1 MRSKILIPSLAILI
15 GKFLYGCKKM
25 SEPLFNKVAFI
36 GLGLIGS
43 SLARV
48 IRAKGLANTV
58 VAAARSQ
65 KTLDDAKKLGLI
77 DAGFLHAADAVQ
89 NADLI
94 VLALPVQATQA
105 ALEKIQPYLAQNA
118 IITDVGSTKGNVV
131 AAAKQV
137 FGANLPSGFVPAH
150 PIAGSE
156 HSGVHAGKVD
166 LFAQHKVIITP
177 LPSSDASAVEK
188 MIQLWQAADAEVICM
203 DVEKHDE
210 LLAHT
215 SHLPHLLAFNLVEQ
229 LANRQ
234 DNLDIF
240 RYAAGGFRDFSRIA
254 ASEPQMWHD
263 IFIANKAAVLN
274 AVASFEQQLQ
284 QFKRVIEQ
292 EDSQALIGM
301 LSHARAARQHFNHM
315 LANKPLMENQTVTQ
329 QFTILP
335 HSPHFKGKFTVAGD
349 KSVSHR
355 SIMFGAIAE
364 GTTHVTGFLEGED
377 ALATLQAFRDMG
389 VSIEGPKNG
398 EVTIHGVGMHGLK
411 APASAIY
418 MGNSG
423 TSMRLLAGILAA
435 QKFDSVMTGDASLTK
450 RPMERIAKPLRMMG
464 AQIQTTGEKGTPPI
478 SIHGQQTLQ
487 AMHYDLPMASA
498 QVKSGIL
505 LAGLWA
511 EGETSV
517 TEPEP
522 TRDHTERMLRAF
534 GYEVKTE
541 GNRISLQGGGKLTAT
556 NIQVPSDISSAAFF
570 MVGAAITEN
579 ADITLEAVGVNPTRT
594 GIIEILQQMGADLT
608 VSNPRIA
615 GGEPIA
621 DIRIRGTQTLQGI
634 HIPEDQVPLAIDEFP
649 ALFIAAACAEGETV
663 LTGAAELRVK
673 ESDRI
678 QVMADGLKTLGIDC
692 TPTAD
697 GIIIQG
703 KGKAGDWSPVFGGGQ
718 IESHH
723 DHRIAMS
730 FSMAGLRCAEPITIV
745 GTETVA
751 TSFPTFTEF
760 ATQAG
765 LKLEV
770 SEM

>member
-1 MRSKILIPSLAILI
+1 
-15 GKFLYGCKKM
+15 M
-25 SEPLFNKVAFI
+25 SAPLFEKVAFI

-48 IRAKGLANTV
+48 IVAEKLAKQIVASTRSKQTLA
-58 VAAARSQ
+58 
-65 KTLDDAKKLGLI
+65 DAKALGLI
-77 DAGFLHAADAVQ
+77 QEGYTDPIEAVKG
-89 NADLI
+89 ADLA
-94 VLALPVQATQA
+94 VLALPVRATQKV
-105 ALEKIQPYLAQNA
+105 LECIKPYLSENV
-118 IITDVGSTKGNVV
+118 ILTDVGSTKGNVV
-131 AAAKQV
+131 DAAKAV
-137 FGANLPSGFVPAH
+137 FGEQLPAGFVPGH
-150 PIAGSE
+150 PIAGAE
-156 HSGVHAGKVD
+156 HTGVHAGKVD
-166 LFAQHKVIITP
+166 LFANHKVILTP
-177 LPSSDASAVEK
+177 LPSSADWAVEK
-188 MIQLWQAADAEVICM
+188 LIQLWQAAKAEVICM

-210 LLAHT
+210 VLAHT
-215 SHLPHLLAFNLVEQ
+215 SHLPHLMAFNLVEQ
-229 LANRQ
+229 LANRE

-254 ASEPQMWHD
+254 ASDPQMWHD
-263 IFIANKAAVLN
+263 IFFANKKAILN
-274 AVASFEQQLQ
+274 AVDGFEKRLKTLRQL
-284 QFKRVIEQ
+284 IED
-292 EDSQALIGM
+292 ENSQALMGV
-301 LSHARAARQHFNHM
+301 LGHAQAARQHFNHM
-315 LANKPLMENQTVTQ
+315 LANKPLMEKNKVTTQ

-335 HSPHFKGKFTVAGD
+335 GQKNFQGKFTVPGD

-411 APASAIY
+411 APASALY

-423 TSMRLLAGILAA
+423 TSMRLLAGMLSA
-435 QKFDSVMTGDASLTK
+435 QKFDSVMTGDASLSK
-450 RPMERIAKPLRMMG
+450 RPMERIAKPLRAMG
-464 AQIQTTGEKGTPPI
+464 AHIQTTGERGTPPV
-478 SIHGQQTLQ
+478 SITGNQPLKGIQ
-487 AMHYDLPMASA
+487 YDLPMASA

-511 EGETSV
+511 EGETVV

-522 TRDHTERMLRAF
+522 TRDHSERMLRAF
-534 GYEVKTE
+534 GYDVKTE

-556 NIQVPSDISSAAFF
+556 DIQVPSDISSAAFF
-570 MVGAAITEN
+570 MVGAAIT
-579 ADITLEAVGVNPTRT
+579 DGSDVTLEAVGINPTRT
-594 GIIEILQQMGADLT
+594 GVIEILKQMGADLT
-608 VSNPRIA
+608 VENERIA

-621 DIRIRGTQTLQGI
+621 DIRICGTRTLKGI
-634 HIPEDQVPLAIDEFP
+634 HMPEDQVPLAIDEFP
-649 ALFIAAACAEGETV
+649 ALFIAAACAEGQTI

-678 QVMADGLKTLGIDC
+678 QVMADGLKIMGIDC
-692 TPTAD
+692 TPTDD
-697 GIIIQG
+697 GIIIEG
-703 KGKAGDWSPVFGGGQ
+703 KGKAGEWGAIFTGGE

-730 FSMAGLRCAEPITIV
+730 FSMAGLRTSGEIKIV

-751 TSFPTFTEF
+751 TSFPTFTGL

-765 LKLEV
+765 LAIQVTE
-770 SEM
+770 

>member
-1 MRSKILIPSLAILI
+1 
-15 GKFLYGCKKM
+15 M
-25 SEPLFNKVAFI
+25 SQTLFKKVAFI

-48 IRAKGLANTV
+48 IIAEQLADQI
-58 VAAARSQ
+58 VASTRSQ
-65 KTLDDAKKLGLI
+65 KTLDEAKALGLI
-77 DAGFLHAADAVQ
+77 AEGFRDPIDAVKG
-89 NADLI
+89 ADLV
-94 VLALPVQATQA
+94 VLALPVRATQQVLA
-105 ALEKIQPYLAQNA
+105 AIQPYLSAQT

-131 AAAKQV
+131 DAAKAV
-137 FGANLPSGFVPAH
+137 FGEHLPEGFVPGH
-150 PIAGSE
+150 PIAGAE
-156 HSGVHAGKVD
+156 HTGVHAGKVD
-166 LFAQHKVIITP
+166 LFANHKVILTP
-177 LPSSDASAVEK
+177 LPSSADWAVEK
-188 MIQLWQAADAEVICM
+188 LTQLWQAAKAEVICM
-203 DVEKHDE
+203 DVDKHDE
-210 LLAHT
+210 VLAHT

-229 LANRQ
+229 LANRE
-234 DNLDIF
+234 DNFDIF

-254 ASEPQMWHD
+254 ASDPHMWQD
-263 IFIANKAAVLN
+263 IFFANKKAILN
-274 AVASFEQQLQ
+274 AVDGFEAQLKQ
-284 QFKRVIEQ
+284 LRQLIET
-292 EDSQALIGM
+292 DNSQALMG
-301 LSHARAARQHFNHM
+301 LLGHAQAARQHFNHM
-315 LANKPLMENQTVTQ
+315 LANKPLMENNKVTQ

-335 HSPHFKGKFTVAGD
+335 GSHTFNGKFTIPGD

-364 GTTHVTGFLEGED
+364 GTTQVTGFLEGED

-398 EVTIHGVGMHGLK
+398 EVTIHGVGINGLK
-411 APASAIY
+411 APASALY

-423 TSMRLLAGILAA
+423 TSMRLLSGMLSA
-435 QKFDSVMTGDASLTK
+435 QKFDSVMTGDASLSK
-450 RPMERIAKPLRMMG
+450 RPMERIAKPLREMG
-464 AQIQTTGEKGTPPI
+464 AQIQTTGVRGTPPI
-478 SIHGQQTLQ
+478 SITGDQKLKGID
-487 AMHYDLPMASA
+487 YNLPMASA

-511 EGETSV
+511 KGETSV

-541 GNRISLQGGGKLTAT
+541 GNRISLQGGGKLIAT

-570 MVGAAITEN
+570 MVGAAITQN
-579 ADITLEAVGVNPTRT
+579 SDVTLEAVGINPTRT

-608 VSNPRIA
+608 VSNERIA

-621 DIRIRGTQTLQGI
+621 DIRIRGSRTLKGI

-649 ALFIAAACAEGETV
+649 ALFIAAACAEGQTV

-678 QVMADGLKTLGIDC
+678 QVMADGLKTMGIYC
-692 TPTAD
+692 TPTDD
-697 GIIIQG
+697 GIVIEG
-703 KGKAGDWSPVFGGGQ
+703 KGKADDWSTIFSGGE

-730 FSMAGLRCAEPITIV
+730 FSMAGLRTSGEIKIV

-751 TSFPTFTEF
+751 TSFPSFTELSNL
-760 ATQAG
+760 AG
-765 LKLEV
+765 LAIQV
-770 SEM
+770 SE

>member
-1 MRSKILIPSLAILI
+1 
-15 GKFLYGCKKM
+15 M
-25 SEPLFNKVAFI
+25 SSPLFHKVAFI

-48 IRAKGLANTV
+48 IQAEGLAEQV
-58 VAAARSQ
+58 VASTRSQ
-65 KTLDDAKKLGLI
+65 KTLDDALALGI
-77 DAGFLHAADAVQ
+77 IQQGYTSPEQAVQ
-89 NADLI
+89 DADLV
-94 VLALPVQATQA
+94 VLALPVQAT
-105 ALEKIQPYLAQNA
+105 EKVLHLIKPYLNKTTLV
-118 IITDVGSTKGNVV
+118 TDVGSTKGNVV
-131 AAAKQV
+131 EAAQRV
-137 FGANLPSGFVPAH
+137 FGESLPEGFVPGH

-156 HSGVHAGKVD
+156 HTGVHAGKVD
-166 LFAQHKVIITP
+166 LFANHKVILTP
-177 LPSSDASAVEK
+177 LDSSAKWAVDK
-188 MIQLWQAADAEVICM
+188 LVTLWKAAKAEVICM
-203 DVEKHDE
+203 DVQKHDE
-210 LLAHT
+210 VLAHT
-215 SHLPHLLAFNLVEQ
+215 SHLPHLMAFNLVEQ
-229 LANRQ
+229 LANRE

-254 ASEPQMWHD
+254 ASDPQMWHD
-263 IFIANKAAVLN
+263 IFFGNKAAILK
-274 AVASFEQQLQ
+274 AVDGFEQQLAIIR
-284 QFKRVIEQ
+284 KLIED
-292 EDSQALIGM
+292 ENSNELMG
-301 LSHARAARQHFNHM
+301 LLEHAQAARQHFNHM
-315 LANKPLMENQTVTQ
+315 LAKKIASEANNVTQ
-329 QFTILP
+329 KFTIQP
-335 HSPHFKGKFTVAGD
+335 QQHQFKGIFTVPGD

-389 VSIEGPKNG
+389 VVIEGPANG
-398 EVTIHGVGMHGLK
+398 EVTIHGVGMQGLK
-411 APASAIY
+411 VPEKALY

-423 TSMRLLAGILAA
+423 TSMRLLSGMLSA
-435 QKFDSVMTGDASLTK
+435 QKFDTVMTGDASLSK
-450 RPMERIAKPLRMMG
+450 RPMERIAKPLRLMG
-464 AQIQTTGEKGTPPI
+464 AQIQTTGEKGTPPV
-478 SIHGQQTLQ
+478 SITGNQSLTGI
-487 AMHYDLPMASA
+487 AYDLPMASA

-534 GYEVKTE
+534 GYDVKTE
-541 GNRISLQGGGKLTAT
+541 GNRISLVGGGKLVAT

-570 MVGAAITEN
+570 MVGAAICEN
-579 ADITLEAVGVNPTRT
+579 ADVTLEAVGINPTRT
-594 GIIEILQQMGADLT
+594 GVIEILKAMGADLE
-608 VSNPRIA
+608 VLNERIA

-621 DIRIRGTQTLQGI
+621 DIRIRGSRTLKGI

-678 QVMADGLKTLGIDC
+678 QVMADGLQAMGIDC

-697 GIIIQG
+697 GIVIQG
-703 KGKAGDWSPVFGGGQ
+703 KGQSGDWSPIFKGAE

-730 FSMAGLRCAEPITIV
+730 FSIAGLRAAQEITII

-751 TSFPTFTEF
+751 TSFPTFTQL
-760 ATQAG
+760 ANQAG
-765 LKLEV
+765 FAIQV
-770 SEM
+770 SE

>member
-1 MRSKILIPSLAILI
+1 MAQ
-15 GKFLYGCKKM
+15 
-25 SEPLFNKVAFI
+25 PLFEKVAFI

-48 IRAKGLANTV
+48 MLAENLSRHI
-58 VAAARSQ
+58 VASTRSE
-65 KTLDDAKKLGLI
+65 KTLQDALELGLI
-77 DAGFLHAADAVQ
+77 EQGFNNPVDAVQ
-89 NADLI
+89 GADLV
-94 VLALPVQATQA
+94 VLALPVQAT
-105 ALEKIQPYLAQNA
+105 EKVLRLIQPHLADNV
-118 IITDVGSTKGNVV
+118 ILTDVGSTKGSVV
-131 AAAKQV
+131 AAAKAV
-137 FGANLPSGFVPAH
+137 FGEHLPAGFVPGH
-150 PIAGSE
+150 PIAGAE
-156 HSGVHAGKVD
+156 HTGVHAGKVD
-166 LFAQHKVIITP
+166 LFANHKVILTP
-177 LPSSDASAVEK
+177 LPSSAPWAVNKLIQMWESAK
-188 MIQLWQAADAEVICM
+188 AEVICM

-210 LLAHT
+210 VLAYT
-215 SHLPHLLAFNLVEQ
+215 SHLPHLMAFNLVEQ
-229 LANRQ
+229 LANRE

-254 ASEPQMWHD
+254 ASDPQMWHD
-263 IFIANKAAVLN
+263 IFLANKTALLKAVDG
-274 AVASFEQQLQ
+274 FESQLAIIRQ
-284 QFKRVIEQ
+284 LIEQ
-292 EDSQALIGM
+292 EDSHALMG
-301 LSHARAARQHFNHM
+301 LLGHAQAARQHFNHM
-315 LANKPLMENQTVTQ
+315 LAKKPFMENNNVTE

-335 HSPHFKGKFTVAGD
+335 GAKTFQGKFTVPGD

-398 EVTIHGVGMHGLK
+398 EVTIHGVGMQGLK

-423 TSMRLLAGILAA
+423 TSMRLLAGMLSA
-435 QKFDSVMTGDASLTK
+435 QQFDSVMTGDASLTK
-450 RPMERIAKPLRMMG
+450 RPMERIAKPLREMG
-464 AQIQTTGEKGTPPI
+464 AQIQTTGERGTPPV
-478 SIHGQQTLQ
+478 SITGAQ
-487 AMHYDLPMASA
+487 ALKGIHYDLPMASA

-541 GNRISLQGGGKLTAT
+541 GNRISLQGGGKLVGTD
-556 NIQVPSDISSAAFF
+556 IQVPSDISSAAFF

-579 ADITLEAVGVNPTRT
+579 SDVTLEAVGINPTRT
-594 GIIEILQQMGADLT
+594 GVIEILKQMGADLS
-608 VSNPRIA
+608 VENERIA

-621 DIRIRGTQTLQGI
+621 DIRIRGSRTLKGI
-634 HIPEDQVPLAIDEFP
+634 HVPEDQVPLAIDEFP
-649 ALFIAAACAEGETV
+649 ALFIAAACAEGQTV

-678 QVMADGLKTLGIDC
+678 QVMADGLKTMGIDC
-692 TPTAD
+692 TPTDD

-703 KGKAGDWSPVFGGGQ
+703 KGKAGDWSAIFTGGE

-730 FSMAGLRCAEPITIV
+730 FSMAGLRTSGEIKIV

-751 TSFPTFTEF
+751 TSFPTFTEL
-760 ATQAG
+760 AGVAG
-765 LKLEV
+765 LNIQVTE
-770 SEM
+770 

>member
-1 MRSKILIPSLAILI
+1 MAQ
-15 GKFLYGCKKM
+15 
-25 SEPLFNKVAFI
+25 PLFEKVAFI

-48 IRAKGLANTV
+48 MLAENLSRHI
-58 VAAARSQ
+58 VASTRSE
-65 KTLDDAKKLGLI
+65 KTLQDALESGLI
-77 DAGFLHAADAVQ
+77 EQGFNNPVDAVQ
-89 NADLI
+89 GADLV
-94 VLALPVQATQA
+94 VLALPVQAT
-105 ALEKIQPYLAQNA
+105 EKVLRLIQPHLADNV
-118 IITDVGSTKGNVV
+118 ILTDVGSTKGSVV
-131 AAAKQV
+131 AAAKAV
-137 FGANLPSGFVPAH
+137 FGEHLPAGFVPGH
-150 PIAGSE
+150 PIAGAE
-156 HSGVHAGKVD
+156 HTGVHAGKVD
-166 LFAQHKVIITP
+166 LFANHKVILTP
-177 LPSSDASAVEK
+177 LPSSAPWAVNKLIQMWESAK
-188 MIQLWQAADAEVICM
+188 AEVICM

-210 LLAHT
+210 VLAYT
-215 SHLPHLLAFNLVEQ
+215 SHLPHLMAFNLVEQ
-229 LANRQ
+229 LANRE

-254 ASEPQMWHD
+254 ASDPQMWHD
-263 IFIANKAAVLN
+263 IFLANKTALLKAVDG
-274 AVASFEQQLQ
+274 FESQLAIIRQ
-284 QFKRVIEQ
+284 LIEQ
-292 EDSQALIGM
+292 EDSHALMG
-301 LSHARAARQHFNHM
+301 LLGHAQAARQHFNHM
-315 LANKPLMENQTVTQ
+315 LAKKPFMENNNVTQ

-335 HSPHFKGKFTVAGD
+335 GAKTFQGKFTVPGD

-398 EVTIHGVGMHGLK
+398 EVTIHGVGMQGLK
-411 APASAIY
+411 APAGAIY

-423 TSMRLLAGILAA
+423 TSMRLLAGMLSA
-435 QKFDSVMTGDASLTK
+435 QQFDSVMTGDASLTK
-450 RPMERIAKPLRMMG
+450 RPMERIAKPLREMG
-464 AQIQTTGEKGTPPI
+464 AQIQTTGERGTPPV
-478 SIHGQQTLQ
+478 SITGAQ
-487 AMHYDLPMASA
+487 ALKGIHYDLPMASA

-541 GNRISLQGGGKLTAT
+541 GNRISLQGGGKLVGTD
-556 NIQVPSDISSAAFF
+556 IQVPSDISSAAFF

-579 ADITLEAVGVNPTRT
+579 SDVTLEAVGINPTRT
-594 GIIEILQQMGADLT
+594 GVIEILKQMGADLS
-608 VSNPRIA
+608 VENERIA

-621 DIRIRGTQTLQGI
+621 DIRIRGSRTLKGI
-634 HIPEDQVPLAIDEFP
+634 HVPEDQVPLAIDEFP
-649 ALFIAAACAEGETV
+649 ALFIAAACAEGQTV

-678 QVMADGLKTLGIDC
+678 QVMSDGLKTMGIDC
-692 TPTAD
+692 TPTDD

-703 KGKAGDWSPVFGGGQ
+703 KGKAGDWSAVFTGGE

-730 FSMAGLRCAEPITIV
+730 FSMAGLRTSGEIKIV

-751 TSFPTFTEF
+751 TSFPTFTEL
-760 ATQAG
+760 AGVAG
-765 LKLEV
+765 LNIQVTE
-770 SEM
+770 

>member
-1 MRSKILIPSLAILI
+1 MAQ
-15 GKFLYGCKKM
+15 
-25 SEPLFNKVAFI
+25 PLFEKVAFI

-48 IRAKGLANTV
+48 MLAENLSRHI
-58 VAAARSQ
+58 VASTRSE
-65 KTLDDAKKLGLI
+65 KTLQDALELGLI
-77 DAGFLHAADAVQ
+77 EQGFNNPIDAVQ
-89 NADLI
+89 GADLV
-94 VLALPVQATQA
+94 VLALPVQAT
-105 ALEKIQPYLAQNA
+105 EKVLRLIQPHLADNV
-118 IITDVGSTKGNVV
+118 ILTDVGSTKGSVV
-131 AAAKQV
+131 AAAKAV
-137 FGANLPSGFVPAH
+137 FGEHLPAGFVPGH
-150 PIAGSE
+150 PIAGAE
-156 HSGVHAGKVD
+156 HTGVHAGKVD
-166 LFAQHKVIITP
+166 LFANHKVILTP
-177 LPSSDASAVEK
+177 LPSSAPWAVNKLIQMWESAK
-188 MIQLWQAADAEVICM
+188 AEVICM

-210 LLAHT
+210 VLAYT
-215 SHLPHLLAFNLVEQ
+215 SHLPHLMAFNLVEQ
-229 LANRQ
+229 LANRE

-254 ASEPQMWHD
+254 ASDPQMWHD
-263 IFIANKAAVLN
+263 IFLANKTALLKAVDG
-274 AVASFEQQLQ
+274 FESQLAIIRQ
-284 QFKRVIEQ
+284 LIEQ
-292 EDSQALIGM
+292 EDSHALMG
-301 LSHARAARQHFNHM
+301 LLGHAQAARQHFNHM
-315 LANKPLMENQTVTQ
+315 LAKKPFMENNNVTQ

-335 HSPHFKGKFTVAGD
+335 GAKTFQGKFTVPGD

-398 EVTIHGVGMHGLK
+398 EVTIHGVGMQGLK

-423 TSMRLLAGILAA
+423 TSMRLLAGMLSA
-435 QKFDSVMTGDASLTK
+435 QQFDSVMTGDASLTK
-450 RPMERIAKPLRMMG
+450 RPMERIAKPLREMG
-464 AQIQTTGEKGTPPI
+464 AQIQTTGERGTPPV
-478 SIHGQQTLQ
+478 SITGAQ
-487 AMHYDLPMASA
+487 ALKGIHYDLPMASA

-541 GNRISLQGGGKLTAT
+541 GNRISLQGGGKLVGTD
-556 NIQVPSDISSAAFF
+556 IQVPSDISSAAFF

-579 ADITLEAVGVNPTRT
+579 SDVTLEAVGINPTRT
-594 GIIEILQQMGADLT
+594 GVIEILKQMGADLS
-608 VSNPRIA
+608 VENERIA

-621 DIRIRGTQTLQGI
+621 DIRIRGSRTLKGI
-634 HIPEDQVPLAIDEFP
+634 HVPEDQVPLAIDEFP
-649 ALFIAAACAEGETV
+649 ALFIAAACAEGQTV

-678 QVMADGLKTLGIDC
+678 QVMADGLKTMGIDC
-692 TPTAD
+692 TPTDD

-703 KGKAGDWSPVFGGGQ
+703 KGKAGDWSAVFTGGE

-730 FSMAGLRCAEPITIV
+730 FSMAGLRTSGEIKIV

-751 TSFPTFTEF
+751 TSFPTFTEL
-760 ATQAG
+760 AGVAG
-765 LKLEV
+765 LNIQVTE
-770 SEM
+770 

>member
-1 MRSKILIPSLAILI
+1 
-15 GKFLYGCKKM
+15 M
-25 SEPLFNKVAFI
+25 SQPLFNKVAFI

-48 IRAKGLANTV
+48 IQAKQLAKTV
-58 VAAARSQ
+58 VAVARSQ
-65 KTLDDAKKLGLI
+65 QTLDDAKQLGLI
-77 DAGFLHAADAVQ
+77 DLGYQDAAEAVKD
-89 NADLI
+89 ADLI

-105 ALEKIQPYLAQNA
+105 TLAKIKPYLNKHA

-131 AAAKQV
+131 AAAQAV
-137 FGANLPSGFVPAH
+137 FGENLPKGFVPAH

-166 LFAQHKVIITP
+166 LFAHHKVILTP
-177 LPSSDASAVEK
+177 LQSSDPHAVNK
-188 MIQLWQAADAEVICM
+188 LITLWQAAQAEVICM

-215 SHLPHLLAFNLVEQ
+215 SHLPHLMAFNLVEQ
-229 LANRQ
+229 LASRK

-240 RYAAGGFRDFSRIA
+240 RFAAGGFRDFSRIA
-254 ASEPQMWHD
+254 ASDPQMWHD
-263 IFIANKAAVLN
+263 IFIANKTAILN
-274 AVASFEQQLQ
+274 AVTDFEAQLQ
-284 QFKRVIEQ
+284 QFKQVIAQ
-292 EDSQALIGM
+292 EDSHALIGM

-315 LANKPLMENQTVTQ
+315 LTKTPLMEKHTMTQ
-329 QFTILP
+329 QFIISP
-335 HSPHFKGKFTVAGD
+335 NSPHFQGQFTVAGD

-398 EVTIHGVGMHGLK
+398 EVTIHGVGINGLK
-411 APASAIY
+411 APASALY

-423 TSMRLLAGILAA
+423 TSMRLLSGMLSA
-435 QKFDSVMTGDASLTK
+435 QKFDSVMTGDASLSK
-450 RPMERIAKPLRMMG
+450 RPMERIAKPLREMG
-464 AQIQTTGEKGTPPI
+464 AKIQTTGEKGTPPV
-478 SIHGQQTLQ
+478 SITGNQ
-487 AMHYDLPMASA
+487 ALKGIHYDLPMASA

-570 MVGAAITEN
+570 MVGAAITQN
-579 ADITLEAVGVNPTRT
+579 ADITLEAVGINPTRT
-594 GIIEILQQMGADLT
+594 GVIEILKQMGADLS
-608 VSNPRIA
+608 VENERIA

-621 DIRIRGTQTLQGI
+621 DIRIRGSRTLKGI

-649 ALFIAAACAEGETV
+649 ALFIAAACAEGKTI

-678 QVMADGLKTLGIDC
+678 QVMADGLQLLGIEC

-703 KGKAGDWSPVFGGGQ
+703 KGKSGDWSPIFGGGQ

-730 FSMAGLRCAEPITIV
+730 FSMAGLRCSQPITIV

-751 TSFPTFTEF
+751 TSFPTFTQL
-760 ATQAG
+760 ASQAG
-765 LKLEV
+765 LLLQVKNA
-770 SEM
+770 S

>member
-1 MRSKILIPSLAILI
+1 MAQ
-15 GKFLYGCKKM
+15 
-25 SEPLFNKVAFI
+25 PLFEKVAFI

-48 IRAKGLANTV
+48 MLAENLSRHI
-58 VAAARSQ
+58 VASTRSE
-65 KTLDDAKKLGLI
+65 KTLQDALELGLI
-77 DAGFLHAADAVQ
+77 EQGFNNPVDAVQ
-89 NADLI
+89 GADLV
-94 VLALPVQATQA
+94 VLALPVQAT
-105 ALEKIQPYLAQNA
+105 EKVLRLIQPHLADNV
-118 IITDVGSTKGNVV
+118 ILTDVGSTKASVV
-131 AAAKQV
+131 AAAKAV
-137 FGANLPSGFVPAH
+137 FGEHLPAGFVPGH
-150 PIAGSE
+150 PIAGAE
-156 HSGVHAGKVD
+156 HTGVHAGKVD
-166 LFAQHKVIITP
+166 LFANHKVILTP
-177 LPSSDASAVEK
+177 LPSSAPWAVNKLIQMWESAK
-188 MIQLWQAADAEVICM
+188 AEVICM

-210 LLAHT
+210 VLAYT
-215 SHLPHLLAFNLVEQ
+215 SHLPHLMAFNLVEQ
-229 LANRQ
+229 LANRE

-254 ASEPQMWHD
+254 ASDPQMWHD
-263 IFIANKAAVLN
+263 IFLANKTALLKAVDG
-274 AVASFEQQLQ
+274 FESQLAIIRQ
-284 QFKRVIEQ
+284 LIEQ
-292 EDSQALIGM
+292 EDSHALMG
-301 LSHARAARQHFNHM
+301 LLGHAQAARQHFNHM
-315 LANKPLMENQTVTQ
+315 LAKKPFMENNHVTQ
-329 QFTILP
+329 KFTILP
-335 HSPHFKGKFTVAGD
+335 GAKTFQGKFTVPGD

-398 EVTIHGVGMHGLK
+398 EVTIHGVGMQGLK

-423 TSMRLLAGILAA
+423 TSMRLLAGMLSA
-435 QKFDSVMTGDASLTK
+435 QQFDSVMTGDASLTK
-450 RPMERIAKPLRMMG
+450 RPMERIAKPLREMG
-464 AQIQTTGEKGTPPI
+464 AQIQTTGERGTPPV
-478 SIHGQQTLQ
+478 SITGAQ
-487 AMHYDLPMASA
+487 ALKGIHYDLPMASA

-541 GNRISLQGGGKLTAT
+541 GNRISLQGGGKLVGTD
-556 NIQVPSDISSAAFF
+556 IQVPSDISSAAFF

-579 ADITLEAVGVNPTRT
+579 SDVTLEAVGINPTRT
-594 GIIEILQQMGADLT
+594 GVIEILKQMGADLS
-608 VSNPRIA
+608 VENERIA

-621 DIRIRGTQTLQGI
+621 DIRIRGSRTLKGI
-634 HIPEDQVPLAIDEFP
+634 HVPEDQVPLAIDEFP
-649 ALFIAAACAEGETV
+649 ALFIAAACAEGQTV

-678 QVMADGLKTLGIDC
+678 QVMADGLKTMGIDC
-692 TPTAD
+692 TPTDD

-703 KGKAGDWSPVFGGGQ
+703 KGKAGDWSAIFTGGE

-730 FSMAGLRCAEPITIV
+730 FSMAGLRTSGEIKIV

-751 TSFPTFTEF
+751 TSFPTFTEL
-760 ATQAG
+760 AGVAG
-765 LKLEV
+765 LNIQVTE
-770 SEM
+770 

>member
-1 MRSKILIPSLAILI
+1 
-15 GKFLYGCKKM
+15 M
-25 SEPLFNKVAFI
+25 SQPLFEKVAFI

-48 IRAKGLANTV
+48 IQAEHLANDI
-58 VAAARSQ
+58 VASTRSS
-65 KTLDDAKKLGLI
+65 KTLEDAKALGLI
-77 DAGFLHAADAVQ
+77 SEGYADPVDAVKG
-89 NADLI
+89 ADLI
-94 VLALPVQATQA
+94 VLALPVRATQKV
-105 ALEKIQPYLAQNA
+105 LELIQPYLTENV

-131 AAAKQV
+131 DAAKAV
-137 FGANLPSGFVPAH
+137 FGDQLPAGFVPGH
-150 PIAGSE
+150 PIAGAE
-156 HSGVHAGKVD
+156 HTGVHAGKID
-166 LFAQHKVIITP
+166 LFANHKVILTP
-177 LPSSDASAVEK
+177 LPSSSDWAVEK
-188 MIQLWQAADAEVICM
+188 LIQLWQAAKAEVICM
-203 DVEKHDE
+203 DVDKHDE
-210 LLAHT
+210 VLAHT
-215 SHLPHLLAFNLVEQ
+215 SHLPHLMAFNLVEQ
-229 LANRQ
+229 LAKRE

-254 ASEPQMWHD
+254 ASDPQMWHD
-263 IFIANKAAVLN
+263 IFFANKKAVLN
-274 AVASFEQQLQ
+274 AVDGFEQQLAMIR
-284 QFKRVIEQ
+284 KLIED
-292 EDSQALIGM
+292 EDSQALMG
-301 LSHARAARQHFNHM
+301 LLGHAQAARQHFNHM
-315 LANKPLMENQTVTQ
+315 LAKKPFMEKNKVTQ
-329 QFTILP
+329 QFTIQP
-335 HSPHFKGKFTVAGD
+335 GAKTFQGKFTVPGD

-411 APASAIY
+411 APQSAIY

-423 TSMRLLAGILAA
+423 TSMRLLSGMLAA
-435 QKFDSVMTGDASLTK
+435 QKFDSVMTGDASLSK
-450 RPMERIAKPLRMMG
+450 RPMERIAKPLREMG
-464 AQIQTTGEKGTPPI
+464 ALIQTTGERGTPPV
-478 SIHGQQTLQ
+478 SITGNQQLQ
-487 AMHYDLPMASA
+487 GIQYDLPMASA

-511 EGETSV
+511 NGETAV

-522 TRDHTERMLRAF
+522 TRDHTECMLRAF

-541 GNRISLQGGGKLTAT
+541 DNRISLQGGGKLVGT

-570 MVGAAITEN
+570 MVGAAITEKS
-579 ADITLEAVGVNPTRT
+579 DITLEAVGINPTRT
-594 GIIEILQQMGADLT
+594 GVIKILKQMGADIT
-608 VSNPRIA
+608 VENERIA

-621 DIRIRGTQTLQGI
+621 DIRIRGTRTLKGI
-634 HIPEDQVPLAIDEFP
+634 HMPEDQVPLAIDEFP
-649 ALFIAAACAEGETV
+649 ALFIAAACAEGQTI

-678 QVMADGLKTLGIDC
+678 QVMADGLQTMGIDC

-697 GIIIQG
+697 GIIIEG
-703 KGKAGDWSPVFGGGQ
+703 KGKSGDWSPIFTGGE

-730 FSMAGLRCAEPITIV
+730 FSIAGLRNSEQIKIV

-751 TSFPTFTEF
+751 TSFPTFTEL
-760 ATQAG
+760 TSIAG
-765 LKLEV
+765 LPIQV
-770 SEM
+770 SE

>member
-1 MRSKILIPSLAILI
+1 MTQ
-15 GKFLYGCKKM
+15 
-25 SEPLFNKVAFI
+25 PLFEKVAFI

-48 IRAKGLANTV
+48 IVAEKLAKQI
-58 VAAARSQ
+58 VASTRSS
-65 KTLDDAKKLGLI
+65 KTLDDAKALGLI
-77 DAGFLHAADAVQ
+77 AEGFTNPVDAVQ
-89 NADLI
+89 GADLV
-94 VLALPVQATQA
+94 VLALPVRAT
-105 ALEKIQPYLAQNA
+105 EKVLATIKPYLSENC

-131 AAAKQV
+131 DAAKAV
-137 FGANLPSGFVPAH
+137 YGEMLPAGFVPGH
-150 PIAGSE
+150 PIAGAE
-156 HSGVHAGKVD
+156 HTGVHAGKVD
-166 LFAQHKVIITP
+166 LFAHHKVILTP
-177 LPSSDASAVEK
+177 LPSSAPWAVEK
-188 MIQLWQAADAEVICM
+188 LITLWQAAKAEVICM

-210 LLAHT
+210 VLAHT
-215 SHLPHLLAFNLVEQ
+215 SHLPHLMAFNLVEQ
-229 LANRQ
+229 LANRA

-254 ASEPQMWHD
+254 ASDPQMWHD
-263 IFIANKAAVLN
+263 IFFANKKAILN
-274 AVASFEQQLQ
+274 AVDGFEQQLAVLR
-284 QFKRVIEQ
+284 KLIED
-292 EDSQALIGM
+292 EDSPALMG
-301 LSHARAARQHFNHM
+301 LLGNAQAARQHFNHM
-315 LANKPLMENQTVTQ
+315 LAKKPLMEKNKVTQ

-335 HSPHFKGKFTVAGD
+335 GPKTFQGKFTVPGD

-364 GTTHVTGFLEGED
+364 GTTHVAGFLEGED

-411 APASAIY
+411 APAGALY

-423 TSMRLLAGILAA
+423 TSMRLLSGMLSA
-435 QKFDSVMTGDASLTK
+435 QKFDSVMTGDASLSK
-450 RPMERIAKPLRMMG
+450 RPMERIAKPLREMG
-464 AQIQTTGEKGTPPI
+464 AQIQTTGERGTPPV
-478 SIHGQQTLQ
+478 SITGSQPLKGI
-487 AMHYDLPMASA
+487 HYDLPMASA

-511 EGETSV
+511 AGETSV

-541 GNRISLQGGGKLTAT
+541 GNHISLQGGGKLVGTD
-556 NIQVPSDISSAAFF
+556 IQVPSDISSAAFF
-570 MVGAAITEN
+570 MVGAAITEGS
-579 ADITLEAVGVNPTRT
+579 DVTLEAVGINPTRT
-594 GIIEILQQMGADLT
+594 GVIEILKQMGADLT
-608 VSNPRIA
+608 VENERIA

-621 DIRIRGTQTLQGI
+621 DIRIRGSRTLKGI
-634 HIPEDQVPLAIDEFP
+634 HMPEDQVPLAIDEFP
-649 ALFIAAACAEGETV
+649 ALFIAAACAEGQTV

-678 QVMADGLKTLGIDC
+678 QVMADGLKTMGIDC
-692 TPTAD
+692 TPTED
-697 GIIIQG
+697 GIIIEG
-703 KGKAGDWSPVFGGGQ
+703 KGQSGDWSAIFTGGE

-730 FSMAGLRCAEPITIV
+730 FSMAGLRSSGEIKIM

-751 TSFPTFTEF
+751 TSFPTFTELSN
-760 ATQAG
+760 QAG
-765 LKLEV
+765 LAIQVTE
-770 SEM
+770 

>member
-1 MRSKILIPSLAILI
+1 MAQ
-15 GKFLYGCKKM
+15 
-25 SEPLFNKVAFI
+25 PLFEKVAFI

-48 IRAKGLANTV
+48 MLAENLSRHI
-58 VAAARSQ
+58 VASTRSE
-65 KTLDDAKKLGLI
+65 KTLQDALELGLI
-77 DAGFLHAADAVQ
+77 EQGFNNPIDAVQ
-89 NADLI
+89 GADLV
-94 VLALPVQATQA
+94 VLALPVQAT
-105 ALEKIQPYLAQNA
+105 EKVLRLIQPHLADNV
-118 IITDVGSTKGNVV
+118 ILTDVGSTKGSVV
-131 AAAKQV
+131 AAAKAV
-137 FGANLPSGFVPAH
+137 FGENLPAGFVPGH
-150 PIAGSE
+150 PIAGAE
-156 HSGVHAGKVD
+156 HTGVHAGKVD
-166 LFAQHKVIITP
+166 LFANHKVILTP
-177 LPSSDASAVEK
+177 LPSSAPWAVNKLIQMWESAK
-188 MIQLWQAADAEVICM
+188 AEVICM

-210 LLAHT
+210 VLAYT
-215 SHLPHLLAFNLVEQ
+215 SHLPHLMAFNLVEQ
-229 LANRQ
+229 LANRE

-254 ASEPQMWHD
+254 ASDPQMWHD
-263 IFIANKAAVLN
+263 IFFANKTALLKAVDG
-274 AVASFEQQLQ
+274 FESQLAIIRQ
-284 QFKRVIEQ
+284 LIEQ
-292 EDSQALIGM
+292 EDSHALMG
-301 LSHARAARQHFNHM
+301 LLGHAQAARQHFNHM
-315 LANKPLMENQTVTQ
+315 LAKKPFMENNHVTQ
-329 QFTILP
+329 KFTILP
-335 HSPHFKGKFTVAGD
+335 GAKTFQGKFTVPGD

-398 EVTIHGVGMHGLK
+398 EVTIHGVGMQGLK
-411 APASAIY
+411 APAGAIY

-423 TSMRLLAGILAA
+423 TSMRLLAGMLSA
-435 QKFDSVMTGDASLTK
+435 QQFDSVMTGDASLTK
-450 RPMERIAKPLRMMG
+450 RPMERIAKPLREMG
-464 AQIQTTGEKGTPPI
+464 AQIQTTGERGTPPV
-478 SIHGQQTLQ
+478 SITGAQ
-487 AMHYDLPMASA
+487 ALKGIHYDLPMASA

-541 GNRISLQGGGKLTAT
+541 GNRISLQGGGKLVGTD
-556 NIQVPSDISSAAFF
+556 IQVPSDISSAAFF

-579 ADITLEAVGVNPTRT
+579 SDVTLEAVGINPTRT
-594 GIIEILQQMGADLT
+594 GVIEILKQMGADLS
-608 VSNPRIA
+608 VENERIA

-621 DIRIRGTQTLQGI
+621 DIRIRGSRTLKGI
-634 HIPEDQVPLAIDEFP
+634 HVPEDQVPLAIDEFP
-649 ALFIAAACAEGETV
+649 ALFIAAACAEGQTV

-678 QVMADGLKTLGIDC
+678 QVMADGLKTMGIDC
-692 TPTAD
+692 TPTDD

-703 KGKAGDWSPVFGGGQ
+703 KGKAGDWSAVFTGGE

-730 FSMAGLRCAEPITIV
+730 FSIAGLRTSGEIKII

-751 TSFPTFTEF
+751 TSFPTFTEL
-760 ATQAG
+760 AGVAG
-765 LKLEV
+765 LDIQVTE
-770 SEM
+770 